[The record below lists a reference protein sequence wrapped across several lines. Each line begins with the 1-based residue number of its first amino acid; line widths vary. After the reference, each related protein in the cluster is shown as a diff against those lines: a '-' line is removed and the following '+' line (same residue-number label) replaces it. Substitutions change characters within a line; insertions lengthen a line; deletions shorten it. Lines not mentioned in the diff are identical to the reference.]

1 MAKQHFTKNFKLFL
15 AIDLFI
21 LYSSLCLAQ
30 LPTDVTHY
38 GRELKLV
45 EFTSPAEWSFH
56 KYIENPIGLYKGCPN
71 VEVPLFTLKDGS
83 IELPISLRYNTS
95 GIKVEEEA
103 SWVGLGWNL
112 NIGGYITKQIVDG
125 EDERDYT
132 FSSYKNIFY
141 KNNSTIDT
149 YGSIVIDEN
158 AYNTIAH
165 YRQDTPE
172 YIRGKLAPDVY
183 YFSYPENS
191 GRYVVDYRD
200 STICL
205 LEREKD
211 ILIYNFEGDEI
222 ENKDKTI
229 ITEDGIKHCFSHYGS
244 AYEYGTYNPI
254 SETFA
259 LTYTYYPDNSY
270 VHYLYTKY
278 SVSKNVNSVYTI
290 GTIPETS
297 GSSPL
302 AYKAFLDR
310 VQHQVSR
317 IVTDECV
324 PNEIRTPNYLI
335 SFVTSSRNDLANA
348 PQLTEIIIKDRHNG
362 SYLKRFRFSYDYF
375 TNSSS
380 DSMDS
385 KRLKLCSVYEVHPND
400 TSIVENRYSFNYID
414 TPLPGKKSYS
424 YDHWGYPNS
433 SNSIDAANPMPDL
446 SDFDEIYQDIE
457 HISLAARQGS
467 NVYSKRHNVNY
478 CQAGMLS
485 SITYPTGGRTH
496 FEYESNSFT
505 NVPIPSNN
513 RIYNR
518 GEGDVSSETIKD
530 QNSST
535 DTRSVVIT
543 TTGTRTFKIEYHINK
558 GNNSWEDMSGS
569 YIVMV
574 NTSTGSVN
582 TLVDMTEKCAELHAS
597 SSPSGYYSGVRDITV
612 PAGSYAFNINLPD
625 SLGDQNGSSLNHGSF
640 IANISYEDIDSPDDT
655 VTDDSQSYG
664 CGMRIASIQYFDG
677 KATAPVMVKR
687 YNYDDPHTGLSSGIL
702 FDTPLYFKTY
712 RVGYKYEN
720 GMADAIMRFTYARQF
735 EVFDKPVQ
743 NNPYGRSSGVG
754 YTYVTETTDGI
765 PGKTQYCFYNEST
778 TDQMLSYRV
787 GGIMNGRLKSKIIY
801 DDNDDIQSSA
811 HYNFTYQLSHS
822 YYGVN
827 LINMACKFPSLVNN
841 TESGWIRDNVFAYYQ
856 DAFIAILYNLNTY
869 DITLASETLTKDGV
883 TTTTNYTYDP
893 VTLLIKQKTT
903 QMSNGNQLKTRYKY
917 PKDINDYPYITLYDK
932 HILTPIIE
940 EQTTNSGALIYSR
953 LAEIN
958 SFGNINAL
966 YYGEDLSQ
974 NISGIS
980 SGGIVNTSIYPH
992 CTQECLRRDSRQNPI
1007 HYKLNETE
1015 DLIYIWGYG
1024 GRYPVAEIKGASYA
1038 EVQTALDCTPEL
1050 LSVATFPDFTLLESM
1065 RTSLPNASVTLYKYD
1080 MLGNI
1085 IEVTDPRGHSTVYEY
1100 DSFCRLVKIKR
1111 KNGSSYET
1119 LESFN
1124 YNTVK

>member
-1 MAKQHFTKNFKLFL
+1 MGFKLLLVICLNSIF
-15 AIDLFI
+15 
-21 LYSSLCLAQ
+21 STLCLAQ
-30 LPTDVTHY
+30 LPTDATHY

-56 KYIENPIGLYKGCPN
+56 KYIESPIGLYKGCPE
-71 VEVPLFTLKDGS
+71 VEIPLFTLKDGS
-83 IELPISLRYNTS
+83 IELPITLRYNTS

-112 NIGGYITKQIVDG
+112 NMGGYITKQIVDG
-125 EDERDYT
+125 EDDRDYT
-132 FSSYKNIFY
+132 FSSYKSLFY
-141 KNNSTIDT
+141 KNNPTIDT
-149 YGSIVIDEN
+149 YGSIAVDEN
-158 AYNTIAH
+158 AYDIIAN

-183 YFSYPENS
+183 YFSYPGNS

-205 LEREKD
+205 LEREQD
-211 ILIYNFEGDEI
+211 ILIDNFEGDEI

-229 ITEDGIKHCFSHYGS
+229 LTENGIKHCFGHYGS
-244 AYEYGTYNPI
+244 TYEYGTYNPI
-254 SETFA
+254 SETFV
-259 LTYTYYPDNSY
+259 LTYTYYPDNSH

-278 SVSKNVNSVYTI
+278 SVSKDVNSVYTI

-302 AYKAFLDR
+302 DYKAFLDQ
-310 VQHQVSR
+310 VQHQTSR

-335 SFVTSSRNDLANA
+335 SFVTSIRNDLTNA
-348 PQLTEIIIKDRHNG
+348 PQLTEIIIKDRNNG
-362 SYLKRFRFSYDYF
+362 TYLKRFRFSYDYF
-375 TNSSS
+375 TNGTS
-380 DSMDS
+380 DSTDS
-385 KRLKLCSVYEVHPND
+385 KRLKLCSVYEVHPYD
-400 TSIVENRYSFNYID
+400 ASKVENRYSFNYID

-424 YDHWGYPNS
+424 YDHWGHPNS
-433 SNSIDAANPMPDL
+433 PNSFDAANPMPDL

-467 NVYSKRHNVNY
+467 SIYSKRHNINY

-485 SITYPTGGRTH
+485 SITYPTGGKTL

-505 NVPIPSNN
+505 NVSIPSNN
-513 RIYNR
+513 TIYNEEE
-518 GEGDVSSETIKD
+518 GEAISTTIKD

-535 DTRSVVIT
+535 DTRSTIIT
-543 TTGTRTFKIEYHINK
+543 TTGTRTFKIEYQINK
-558 GNNSWEDMSGS
+558 GYNSWEDMSGS
-569 YIVMV
+569 QIVMV

-582 TLVDMTEKCAELHAS
+582 TLVNMTEKCAELHAS
-597 SSPSGYYSGVRDITV
+597 SSSSGYYTGVRNITAA
-612 PAGSYAFNINLPD
+612 AGSYAFSINIPD

-640 IANISYEDIDSPDDT
+640 IASISYEDIDSADNT
-655 VTDDSQSYG
+655 ATDDSQSYG

-677 KATAPVMVKR
+677 KSTDPVMVKR
-687 YNYDDPHTGLSSGIL
+687 YNYDDPNTGLSSGIL

-712 RVGYKYEN
+712 RVGYKYECSS
-720 GMADAIMRFTYARQF
+720 ADALMRFTYARQF

-765 PGKTQYCFYNEST
+765 AGKTEYCFYNGNT

-787 GGIMNGRLKSKIIY
+787 GGIMNGKLKSKIIY
-801 DDNDDIQSSA
+801 DGNDAIHNSV
-811 HYNFTYQLSHS
+811 HYNFAKKLAHS
-822 YYGVN
+822 YYGVS
-827 LINMACKFPSLVNN
+827 LINQACKFPSLVNN

-869 DITLASETLTKDGV
+869 DITLTSESIMQDGV
-883 TTTTNYTYDP
+883 TTTTNYTYDA
-893 VTLLIKQKTT
+893 VTLLPKLKKV
-903 QMSNGNQLKTRYKY
+903 QMSNGNQLNTTYKY
-917 PKDINDYPYITLYDK
+917 PKDINGYPYITLYDK
-932 HILTPIIE
+932 HILTPVVE
-940 EQTTNSGALIYSR
+940 EQTTNNGALIYSR

-958 SFGNINAL
+958 SYGNIDAL

-980 SGGIVNTSIYPH
+980 SDGVVNTSIYPH
-992 CTQECLRRDSRQNPI
+992 CTQECFRRDSRQNPV
-1007 HYKLNETE
+1007 HFRLNETE
-1015 DLIYIWGYG
+1015 DIIYIWGYG

-1038 EVQTALDCTPEL
+1038 EVQAALGCTPES
-1050 LSVATFPDFTLLESM
+1050 LSATTSPDFALLKGLQ
-1065 RTSLPNASVTLYKYD
+1065 TSLPKASVTLYNYD
-1080 MLGNI
+1080 WLGNI
-1085 IEVTDPRGHSTVYEY
+1085 IEIIDPRGHSTGYEY
-1100 DSFCRLVKIKR
+1100 DGYGRLIKKQR
-1111 KNGSSYET
+1111 TNGSSIET
-1119 LESFN
+1119 TETFK
-1124 YNTVK
+1124 YNTINKIQ